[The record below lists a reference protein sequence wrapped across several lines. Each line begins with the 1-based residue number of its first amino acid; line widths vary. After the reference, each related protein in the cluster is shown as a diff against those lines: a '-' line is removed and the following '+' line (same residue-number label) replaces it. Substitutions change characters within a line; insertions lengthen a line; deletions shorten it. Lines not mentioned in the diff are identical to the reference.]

1 MSGTDR
7 RTLLKLATVSAVAA
21 SSLSLSGRQVS
32 AQEAMTIRYGWWGGT
47 ARQQS
52 YTAALEKFEAANPN
66 IKIEKEFADYEG
78 FQERMTTQMAAG
90 DVPDIFWVAS
100 PQVLTYER
108 AGLFRQLDDI
118 ATLDLSD
125 LDEGILETI
134 RLNGVLNTMPNG
146 IFTPV
151 VRYNET
157 FAEEDGVELP
167 SQEDGQWTWE
177 KFAEFLIDYNE
188 NNASGRRGITY
199 DATAD
204 LPFEGW
210 CRQHGEELW
219 SQDGSIGWTMETL
232 VAWFEWWENLRQA
245 GAALSVS
252 EQEGVSKDWQLSGD
266 KVLAT
271 FQNSNHIVDDAKAFP
286 DYTFR
291 MREIPVMDGA
301 AEEHKFLYYPRM
313 AIYSGIDEAQV
324 EAAGSIVNYIIND
337 VEFVQTTGLT
347 MGAPINPRIR
357 AEAQEFAT
365 DAEIEMLNI
374 VEAEAAAPSKPRYE
388 APAGSNNWRTVMTR
402 TAEEIALEQSSIE
415 DACQR
420 MMDEI
425 AQEIERAR

>member
-157 FAEEDGVELP
+157 FAEEDGVEFP

-286 DYTFR
+286 DFTFR

-365 DAEIEMLNI
+365 DAEMEMLNI

>member
-286 DYTFR
+286 DFTFR